1 MQFQGFWFCLGFL
14 FLSFPP
20 PPPFAGS
27 KKEAEG
33 INKPAF
39 RILQEKPM

>member
-1 MQFQGFWFCLGFL
+1 MHAIPGFWFCLGFFF
-14 FLSFPP
+14 FLSFFYL
-20 PPPFAGS
+20 FAGS